1 VVILAGGRGT
11 RLGGDQPKPMVMI
24 GNKPMLSHI
33 MGIYKKYGYN
43 DFVIATGY
51 KGDII
56 REYYEGFPNVTCFD
70 TGLDT
75 GTGERV
81 RMCAEV
87 IKEPFMLTYG
97 DGVADINI
105 RDLIHDHI
113 MYSHF
118 GITHARATVTAV
130 HPPARFGQLKLDGN
144 LVGDFI
150 EKPKHMGGEWING
163 GFFVLDAYPKGL
175 PSFEFDFLPKLA
187 QRHEL
192 YAHRHH
198 GFWQCMDTQRDVD
211 YLNQLVQEGR
221 APWL

>member
-1 VVILAGGRGT
+1 
-11 RLGGDQPKPMVMI
+11 MVQI

-51 KGDII
+51 KGEMI
-56 REYYEGFPNVTCFD
+56 REYYEGFPNVRCFD

-75 GTGERV
+75 GTGDRV

-105 RDLIHDHI
+105 QALVKRHTNSMTNI
-113 MYSHF
+113 
-118 GITHARATVTAV
+118 TVTAV
-130 HPPARFGQLKLDGN
+130 HPPARFGQLIIDGDD
-144 LVGDFI
+144 VIDFI
-150 EKPKHMGGEWING
+150 EKPKTMGGEWING
-163 GFFVLDAYPKGL
+163 GFFIVSGYFADAYG
-175 PSFEFDFLPKLA
+175 SFEFDMLPLLA
-187 QRHEL
+187 KRRELSAYRHT
-192 YAHRHH
+192 

-221 APWL
+221 APWI

>member
-1 VVILAGGRGT
+1 MRVVILAGGRGT
-11 RLGGDQPKPMVMI
+11 RLGGDQPKPMVQI

-33 MGIYKKYGYN
+33 MGIYKKFGYS

-51 KGDII
+51 KGEMI
-56 REYYEGFPNVTCFD
+56 RDYYEGFPNVVCWD

-81 RMCAEV
+81 RMCAEA

-97 DGVADINI
+97 DGVADIDI
-105 RDLIHDHI
+105 RMLI
-113 MYSHF
+113 
-118 GITHARATVTAV
+118 GIHNAWKRPVTVTAV
-130 HPPARFGQLKLDGN
+130 HPPARFGQLKIQLHSN
-144 LVGDFI
+144 RVI
-150 EKPKHMGGEWING
+150 EFNEKATNQQEWING
-163 GFFVLDAYPKGL
+163 GFFVVAMYPMAQS
-175 PSFEFDFLPKLA
+175 SFEFEFLPDMARENKLTA
-187 QRHEL
+187 YKHT
-192 YAHRHH
+192 

>member
-1 VVILAGGRGT
+1 MRVVILAGGRGT
-11 RLGGDQPKPMVMI
+11 RLGGDQPKPMVQI

-33 MGIYKKYGYN
+33 MGIYKKFGYN

-51 KGDII
+51 KGEMI
-56 REYYEGFPNVTCFD
+56 REYYEGFPNVVCWD

-75 GTGERV
+75 GTGDRV

-97 DGVADINI
+97 DGVADINV
-105 RDLIHDHI
+105 RDLIRLHQWMDKLV
-113 MYSHF
+113 
-118 GITHARATVTAV
+118 TVTAV
-130 HPPARFGQLKLDGN
+130 HPIARFGKMTLNGN
-144 LVGDFI
+144 TVTEFV
-150 EKPKHMGGEWING
+150 EKPKAMGGEWING
-163 GFFVLDAYPKGL
+163 GFFVVAGSPKGL

-187 QRHEL
+187 EREWLTAYCHT
-192 YAHRHH
+192 